1 MMNAL
6 KTAAFTAMAALVV
19 TAGNAGAGCLITPCR
34 YTQVALSSP
43 TRTEVRDSANNW
55 LATYTNNSYTVKV
68 KGPSRTFS
76 EPVFTETN
84 TTQYSVTTNVWQRV
98 LKSKFTGTVDEAQ
111 LENWLADSSPDTLA
125 LAMQYVYGASTVNV
139 GNIRMSDNAEYG
151 AGAGA
156 DFNDYLGISWNYGTY
171 GGTDS
176 PETGEFGE
184 MDCSGYVRM
193 IFGYRQGM
201 TLTLNT
207 RPGVAIPRTSAEQ
220 CNTADSLGVTLVP
233 NTGVKPS
240 SSNYSKLTA
249 GDLVCFDATPDGT
262 IDHIGMYLGQ
272 DSGGHY
278 RFLSS
283 RNSLLGPTMND
294 SGVSSPPCYSPSTLD
309 GCGWAPDGWRSA
321 VRF

>member
-1 MMNAL
+1 MNRFS
-6 KTAAFTAMAALVV
+6 KFAMSAALLGVFP
-19 TAGNAGAGCLITPCR
+19 AADAAAGCLITPCR
-34 YTQVALSSP
+34 YTQVSLSNP
-43 TRTEVRDSANNW
+43 TRLEVRDASNNW
-55 LATYTNNSYTVKV
+55 LATYTNNAYTVKV

-84 TTQYSVTTNVWQRV
+84 TTQYTVTSNIWQRV

-111 LENWLADSSPDTLA
+111 LENWLADTSPDTIA
-125 LAMQYVYGASTVNV
+125 IAMQYVHGTPTVNV

-151 AGAGA
+151 SGAGA
-156 DFNDYLGISWNYGTY
+156 DFNDYFGISWNYGTY
-171 GGTDS
+171 GGTDA
-176 PETGEFGE
+176 PESAEFGQ

-201 TLTLNT
+201 TLTQTT
-207 RPGVAIPRTSAEQ
+207 RPGIAIPRTSAEQ
-220 CNTADSLGVTLVP
+220 CNTSDSLGITLVA
-233 NTGVKPS
+233 NTGARPA
-240 SSNYSKLTA
+240 SSNYSKLTI

-262 IDHIGMYLGQ
+262 IDHIGIYMGV

-294 SGVSSPPCYSPSTLD
+294 SGVSSAPCYSPSTLD